1 MGGKEERTWWL
12 KKVVKR
18 AEGGGYIL
26 FRDPMNDWVVREMER
41 VPSLCYSFGLETVW
55 RPNNSRGGERTTRT
69 LWKPAPLGPSLVRFP
84 TSRQAV
90 HWIQIPE
97 TAD

>member
-41 VPSLCYSFGLETVW
+41 VPSLCFWPG
-55 RPNNSRGGERTTRT
+55 NS
-69 LWKPAPLGPSLVRFP
+69 LAS
-84 TSRQAV
+84 Q
-90 HWIQIPE
+90 
-97 TAD
+97 